1 MTVKYNKELKRNL
14 NLLKKLLQKSQVD
27 ASDQAL
33 YISGMWLCMIRQ
45 NSEGRELQ
53 KINPKI
59 ILMQLKE
66 CLINQ
71 IPDAINKKVLNE
83 YKRIF
88 FSYSNDIRLSESIL
102 SEIQHIYCF
111 VYDNFFARKEEIE
124 QETGWSCL
132 YLLQST
138 VESKRVYSPF
148 DLAELMADVAE
159 IDSDSCILDPCAGS
173 GGLLLAANKHLHR
186 SCNIVKGTLTG
197 VEIHFKSYILAI
209 SNKIATGM
217 NCELYWKDW
226 NEIKAQ
232 LSKGTHVYN
241 RLLIN
246 PDFGAEDKGWKDVK
260 SGLDMLEKGGIGV
273 ALVQNSPGKGIVA
286 ECASE
291 ILRSHTLCGCIK
303 MSINLFYPVAAVQ
316 TSVFIF
322 RTGIPHD
329 FKKDVIFV
337 NFEDDGQKQGKC
349 CQLKSD
355 KVQKQYYAAVESYK
369 QGKSVGNIPVIKD
382 AISDRGDDWIYEKHV
397 LQDSDVQI
405 DDLDECLSD
414 FMAFDF
420 GQMLH
425 SFVLKMKLPETKMK
439 MFAIEDI
446 FSVKS
451 SRYPRKES
459 ESDTSGTVRVISNSA
474 RDNGVKGYS
483 NLPASNPGNVLTLSS
498 TTNENKVF
506 YQDQPFIGFPHL
518 VVLTPKKEIICEFN
532 KFIGLYFVGEIQKA
546 KRGRYNYNS
555 KLNNKEIKKLMISVP
570 VTNGN
575 EIDCKYMENTV
586 REMMSEKIAQL
597 IIEMNRLTGTNQEG
611 ED

>member
-1 MTVKYNKELKRNL
+1 MCQIFPTLK
-14 NLLKKLLQKSQVD
+14 
-27 ASDQAL
+27 
-33 YISGMWLCMIRQ
+33 
-45 NSEGRELQ
+45 
-53 KINPKI
+53 
-59 ILMQLKE
+59 
-66 CLINQ
+66 
-71 IPDAINKKVLNE
+71 
-83 YKRIF
+83 
-88 FSYSNDIRLSESIL
+88 
-102 SEIQHIYCF
+102 
-111 VYDNFFARKEEIE
+111 
-124 QETGWSCL
+124 
-132 YLLQST
+132 
-138 VESKRVYSPF
+138 
-148 DLAELMADVAE
+148 
-159 IDSDSCILDPCAGS
+159 
-173 GGLLLAANKHLHR
+173 
-186 SCNIVKGTLTG
+186 
-197 VEIHFKSYILAI
+197 
-209 SNKIATGM
+209 
-217 NCELYWKDW
+217 
-226 NEIKAQ
+226 
-232 LSKGTHVYN
+232 
-241 RLLIN
+241 
-246 PDFGAEDKGWKDVK
+246 
-260 SGLDMLEKGGIGV
+260 
-273 ALVQNSPGKGIVA
+273 
-286 ECASE
+286 
-291 ILRSHTLCGCIK
+291 
-303 MSINLFYPVAAVQ
+303 
-316 TSVFIF
+316 
-322 RTGIPHD
+322 
-329 FKKDVIFV
+329 
-337 NFEDDGQKQGKC
+337 
-349 CQLKSD
+349 
-355 KVQKQYYAAVESYK
+355 SYK

-382 AISDRGDDWIYEKHV
+382 AISDGGDDWIYEKHV

-425 SFVLKMKLPETKMK
+425 SFVLRMKLPETKMK

-451 SRYPRKES
+451 SQYPRKES

-518 VVLTPKKEIICEFN
+518 VVLTSKKEIVCEFN
-532 KFIGLYFVGEIQKA
+532 KFIGLYFVGAIQKA